1 MIPLKYANL
10 AQIGELLRKKRK
22 ELGLRLEDLADEQI
36 SPSTISNIERG
47 MPHVNSEKVNYLSNK
62 LGINLDELPE
72 LLDEEKQK
80 LREIKLKLTYIENVI
95 DLVSN
100 EKCFANLKRL
110 NLPHNHLY
118 ASTVQY
124 LKGKY
129 YMNKQKWNK
138 AQNHFLEAIRLE
150 DQSPELNKSNIK
162 AASLN
167 ELARAYY
174 FENRL
179 EEALEYTEDGIKCFV
194 ENGERK
200 YVKYILL
207 VSKAVYLEKLDRI
220 DEAQST
226 LQMLWEER
234 EEIASLEVIL
244 NMYELKAAI
253 LKKLKS
259 FDEAI
264 RAAKEGIDIAR
275 INKVHNRSVELL
287 ITLGGIYME
296 TGDLEAAE
304 KSFVA
309 ALCIKEKLDKEYLL
323 IPAYTQIGMVY
334 LEQNKL
340 EEALEH
346 IKEAVKIG
354 EKANDA
360 LRYSPALIAL
370 GDYHQKNG
378 DPKEAI
384 RYYQK
389 ALDLARKH
397 MQGHQ
402 ERELWF
408 KLAQCWN
415 QIDKNEFHRC
425 MERLF
430 MIEVQL
436 NKPKREQIFIER
448 R

>member
-47 MPHVNSEKVNYLSNK
+47 MPHVNSEKVDYLSNK
-62 LGINLDELPE
+62 LGINLDELPD

-80 LREIKLKLTYIENVI
+80 LKEIRLKLTYIESVI

-100 EKCFANLKRL
+100 EKCYANLKNL
-110 NLPHNHLY
+110 NLPNNHPY
-118 ASTVQY
+118 ASTFHY

-129 YMNKQKWNK
+129 FFNKHKWNK
-138 AQNHFLEAIRLE
+138 AQTHFLEAIRLE

-167 ELARAYY
+167 ELARTYY
-174 FENRL
+174 FQNEL
-179 EEALEYTEDGIKCFV
+179 EKALKYTEDGIESFV
-194 ENGERK
+194 ESGERK
-200 YVKYILL
+200 YCKHILL

-220 DEAQST
+220 DESQST
-226 LQMLWEER
+226 LNMLWEQKA
-234 EEIASLEVIL
+234 EIESLDVIL
-244 NMYELKAAI
+244 NMYELKATI

-264 RAAKEGIDIAR
+264 KAAKDGIDIAR

-287 ITLGGIYME
+287 TTLGGIYIE
-296 TGDLEAAE
+296 TGDLQAAE

-323 IPAYTQIGMVY
+323 IPAYTQIGLVY
-334 LEQNKL
+334 LEQNRLK
-340 EEALEH
+340 EALEH

-360 LRYSPALIAL
+360 IRYSSALIAL
-370 GDYHQKNG
+370 GDYYQKNNN
-378 DPKEAI
+378 PREAI
-384 RYYQK
+384 HYYQK
-389 ALDLARKH
+389 ALNMARKH
-397 MQGHQ
+397 TQGHQ
-402 ERELWF
+402 EREIWF

-415 QIDKNEFHRC
+415 EIDKNEFHKC

-430 MIEVQL
+430 LIEVQL
-436 NKPKREQIFIER
+436 TKPAKKRIVFER